1 MNARKATPWVV
12 AALVIAGTA
21 SVGLRWRSQHETEL
35 KRGDSPWRLAYT
47 VEFTADKAGA
57 KVRAAFPEDTR
68 HNRVFRQDLLHSGL
82 RSDRLRPSASQA
94 REVALTAT
102 HPGKHSVTARFDLHL
117 TRRPYFRARPPD
129 ATLTSD
135 ERAALLRSEPA
146 IQADHAAVAAAL
158 QEIRQTLPPG
168 GNLAQGLADFCHT
181 AIARGDDNA
190 PEDAAGALQRRGASA
205 RGQARALVALCR
217 AAKLPARLVTGFE
230 IKEGASAE
238 PHVWAEVLAGGRWE
252 PFDPEN
258 GFAREMPHNF
268 VPVRRDGGDIVR
280 VSGARD
286 VRAEFA
292 IVRLPPGPGA
302 LRARERGPLAVLDLT
317 RLPLEMHEV
326 LSLILLLPLGA
337 LVTAVFRTIVGIRTF
352 GTFTP
357 SLIALS
363 FIFADWQT
371 GLFVFGIVLALG
383 LLSRSLLDRLKLLM
397 VPRLS
402 LVLTLVATII
412 VFSISVLDCFH
423 LTPSAQAVLLP
434 MVILTMTIERFY
446 LASEEDSPAFAFQ
459 LLAGTVAVGLCCY
472 LVLRWASVGE
482 LLLRFPELH
491 LFTIAALVLIG
502 RYTGYRLTELW
513 RFHDLTAPP
522 SSGGAA

>member
-12 AALVIAGTA
+12 AALVVAGAA

-35 KRGDSPWRLAYT
+35 KRGDSLWRLAYT

-57 KVRAAFPEDTR
+57 KVRAAFPGDTR
-68 HNRVFRQDLLHSGL
+68 HNRVFRQDLLHPGL
-82 RSDRLRPSASQA
+82 RSERLRQTSPHA
-94 REVALTAT
+94 REVVLTAT
-102 HPGKHSVTARFDLHL
+102 HAGKHSVTARFDLHL
-117 TRRPYFRARPPD
+117 TRRPYFRARPQD
-129 ATLTSD
+129 ATLTAD
-135 ERAALLRSEPA
+135 ERAALLRNEPA
-146 IQADHAAVAAAL
+146 IQTGHAAVVAAL

-168 GNLAQGLADFCHT
+168 GTLAAGLAEFCHT
-181 AIARGDDNA
+181 TIARGDDSA
-190 PEDAAGALQRRGASA
+190 PEDAAGAIQKRNASPLG
-205 RGQARALVALCR
+205 RARALVALCR
-217 AAKLPARLVTGFE
+217 AAKLPARLVAGFE
-230 IKEGASAE
+230 AEEGASVE
-238 PHVWAEVLAGGRWE
+238 PHVWAEVLVGSRWE

-258 GFAREMPHNF
+258 GFAGELPHNF
-268 VPVRRDGGDIVR
+268 VPVRRDGSDIVR
-280 VSGARD
+280 VTGARD
-286 VRAEFA
+286 VRAGFS

-302 LRARERGPLAVLDLT
+302 LRARHTGPLAVLDLT

-363 FIFADWQT
+363 FIFADWRT
-371 GLFVFGIVLALG
+371 GLFVFGVVLALG

-402 LVLTLVATII
+402 LVLTLVVTII
-412 VFSISVLDCFH
+412 VFSISVLDYFH

-446 LASEEDSPAFAFQ
+446 LASEEDSTAFALQ
-459 LLAGTVAVGLCCY
+459 LLGGTIVVGLCCY

-482 LLLRFPELH
+482 LLLRFPGLH
-491 LFTIAALVLIG
+491 FFTIAALVLIG

-513 RFHDLTAPP
+513 RFRDLTPP
-522 SSGGAA
+522 PSGGAA